1 MVLHEYSVEQTTGTH
16 LRAQHLGE
24 TRLLRRID
32 LRILYCNSLS
42 LSLSPLS
49 LCLCLSVS
57 LSVSLV
63 RLALVLGGGAQLTVR
78 VGNEKYIKYS
88 NTISI
93 YFVHP
98 LCCRQAC
105 SCCRAPR
112 IYIQLRCF
120 RLVPPCVTARSGFS

>member
-57 LSVSLV
+57 LSLSLV

-78 VGNEKYIKYS
+78 VGNEK
-88 NTISI
+88 I
-93 YFVHP
+93 YKIFEYYLNLFCPSTMWSPSMQLLPSTADLHTFPVFP
-98 LCCRQAC
+98 L
-105 SCCRAPR
+105 RAT
-112 IYIQLRCF
+112 
-120 RLVPPCVTARSGFS
+120 VPDCAQWF